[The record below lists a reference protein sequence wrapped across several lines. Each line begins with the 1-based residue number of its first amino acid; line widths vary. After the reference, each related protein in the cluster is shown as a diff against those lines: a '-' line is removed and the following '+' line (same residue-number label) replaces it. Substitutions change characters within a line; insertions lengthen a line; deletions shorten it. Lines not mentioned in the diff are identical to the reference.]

1 MSATLRLTREGVGIE
16 LWRGRF
22 DVTVDGRTVGSIELH
37 DSIEVPVDPGPH
49 TVRIRRGRYSS
60 PDRPFDVGSGETV
73 NFRCHG
79 ANIWP
84 RWVASL
90 AKPDLAI
97 SLRRE

>member
-1 MSATLRLTREGVGIE
+1 
-16 LWRGRF
+16 
-22 DVTVDGRTVGSIELH
+22 VDGQTVGSIELH
-37 DSIEVPVDPGPH
+37 GNVEVPVEPGQH
-49 TVRIRRGRYSS
+49 TVRIQRGRYSS
-60 PDRPFDVGSGETV
+60 PARPFDISDGGTA

-90 AKPDLAI
+90 VKPDLAI

>member
-1 MSATLRLTREGVGIE
+1 MSATLRLTREGFGME

-22 DVTVDGRTVGSIELH
+22 DVRVDDQIVGSVEAH
-37 DSIEVPVDPGPH
+37 DSIEVPVDPGHH
-49 TVRIRRGRYSS
+49 TVTIQRGRYSS
-60 PDRPFDVGSGETV
+60 PARSFDLSDGGTA

-90 AKPDLAI
+90 VKPDLAI